1 MRKDL
6 RHGGTTWTQQRRQAS
21 KGERRLV
28 VTRLPTE
35 IADRVALAAD
45 ERGMTV
51 SDYLATLVYSDL
63 GLPGAAVHA
72 ARRPSPAPPQRVTAP
87 GNRR

>member
-1 MRKDL
+1 MAVR
-6 RHGGTTWTQQRRQAS
+6 RGHSNGGRRS

-28 VTRLPTE
+28 VTRLATD
-35 IADRVALAAD
+35 IADRVAAAAE

-63 GLPGAAVHA
+63 DIPLPPTG
-72 ARRPSPAPPQRVTAP
+72 APPTSQAQLP
-87 GNRR
+87 LSA

>member
-1 MRKDL
+1 MAVR
-6 RHGGTTWTQQRRQAS
+6 RGHSNGGRRS

-63 GLPGAAVHA
+63 GLPVP
-72 ARRPSPAPPQRVTAP
+72 PSTQPADQAQLPLSA
-87 GNRR
+87 